1 MVYRMGMTNEELT
14 DTLQRMIDATE
25 KRMVEM
31 WGMQLYKKP
40 DGFTQEDIYTLCGRD
55 DSVTTISL
63 KPDSDGY
70 LAYGEDVTV
79 CFVYTPKERKS
90 LEKDPA
96 SLNETPCVKA
106 RALLPDYDTSKVDA
120 LLNVGV
126 NTQDIVQLLVL
137 PGTKPENTFYGEEK
151 RSPSV
156 IEIPFHP
163 EGHGRDIGWMYGALV
178 RYQEKGIAITP
189 DEYSEYLAYKLV
201 LDKDAMTEE
210 EHNQVFDEQ
219 GLIHNNEVAWVFL
232 NWRKEAGILSEQDK
246 HNLAVLKVLR
256 IKNRLNKLNELLKG
270 VGGLTRFSEKYPD
283 KAALIV
289 DKVLKFRQHRYN
301 AVGHHLLYLDLDG
314 FLHIYLRHVEELSTS
329 GLYPEK
335 SKFQL
340 AEKNVEIAISHV
352 MDALNDEYQIFRE
365 ENPDRQFSKYG
376 DQAYYYN
383 GDYYVLRVE
392 PDGRLIQFFKLA

>member
-1 MVYRMGMTNEELT
+1 MGMPNEDLT
-14 DTLQRMIDATE
+14 DTLLRMIDATE
-25 KRMVEM
+25 KRMAEM

-40 DGFTQEDIYTLCGRD
+40 DGFTQEEIYRLCGRD

-63 KPDSDGY
+63 KPDSDGF
-70 LAYGEDVTV
+70 LAFGEDVTV

-106 RALLPDYDTSKVDA
+106 RALLPDYDTAKADN
-120 LLNVGV
+120 LLTSGV
-126 NTQDIVQLLVL
+126 NTHDIVQLLVL
-137 PGTKPENTFYGEEK
+137 PGTKPENTFYSEEK
-151 RSPSV
+151 RSPNV
-156 IEIPFHP
+156 LEIPFHP
-163 EGHGRDIGWMYGALV
+163 EGQGRDIGWMYGALV
-178 RYQEKGIAITP
+178 RFQEKGIAITP
-189 DEYSEYLAYKLV
+189 DEYSEYLAYKLI

-219 GLIHNNEVAWVFL
+219 GLIRNNEVTWAFL
-232 NWRKEAGILSEQDK
+232 NWKKEAGILSEEDK
-246 HNLAVLKVLR
+246 HNLAVLKVMR
-256 IKNRLNKLNELLKG
+256 IKNRLDKLNELLKG
-270 VGGLTRFSEKYPD
+270 VGGLKRFSEKYPD

-289 DKVLKFRQHRYN
+289 DKVLNFKQHRYN
-301 AVGHHLLYLDLDG
+301 AIGRHLLYLDLDG

-329 GLYPEK
+329 GLFPER

-340 AEKNVEIAISHV
+340 AEKDVEIAISHV

-365 ENPDRQFSKYG
+365 ENPDRQFRKYS

-383 GDYYVLRVE
+383 GDYYELRVE
-392 PDGRLIQFFKLA
+392 PDGRLIQFFKLGERKQ

>member
-1 MVYRMGMTNEELT
+1 MGMTNEELT

-79 CFVYTPKERKS
+79 CFVYTSKERKL

-137 PGTKPENTFYGEEK
+137 PGTKPENRRRPRRG
-151 RSPSV
+151 
-156 IEIPFHP
+156 
-163 EGHGRDIGWMYGALV
+163 
-178 RYQEKGIAITP
+178 
-189 DEYSEYLAYKLV
+189 
-201 LDKDAMTEE
+201 
-210 EHNQVFDEQ
+210 
-219 GLIHNNEVAWVFL
+219 
-232 NWRKEAGILSEQDK
+232 
-246 HNLAVLKVLR
+246 
-256 IKNRLNKLNELLKG
+256 NR
-270 VGGLTRFSEKYPD
+270 
-283 KAALIV
+283 A
-289 DKVLKFRQHRYN
+289 
-301 AVGHHLLYLDLDG
+301 
-314 FLHIYLRHVEELSTS
+314 
-329 GLYPEK
+329 
-335 SKFQL
+335 
-340 AEKNVEIAISHV
+340 
-352 MDALNDEYQIFRE
+352 
-365 ENPDRQFSKYG
+365 
-376 DQAYYYN
+376 
-383 GDYYVLRVE
+383 
-392 PDGRLIQFFKLA
+392 